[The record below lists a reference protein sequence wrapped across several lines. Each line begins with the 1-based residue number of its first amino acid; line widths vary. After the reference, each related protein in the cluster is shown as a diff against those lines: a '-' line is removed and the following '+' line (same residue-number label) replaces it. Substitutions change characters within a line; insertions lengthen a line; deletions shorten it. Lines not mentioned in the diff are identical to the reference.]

1 MKGLAQA
8 EIEEKLVAKR
18 GGSPFRSVAELQHRT
33 GLSRAA
39 LEKLAEADAF
49 RSLGLDRRQALWA
62 VRGLREEDLPLFA
75 PLAGTATEPAAALP
89 AMSLGEHVAEDYRV
103 VGFSL
108 KRHPLALLR
117 PELDRRRIL
126 PHARLAATPAK
137 TLVKIAGLVLVRQQP
152 GTASGVIFMTLEDE
166 TGIANLVVWRPVFE
180 RFRRIVMGAKLV
192 QCEGRVQREGEVVHI
207 VAERLTDLSPLLR
220 RLWHPAASERA
231 ELRVQSR
238 DFR

>member
-1 MKGLAQA
+1 M
-8 EIEEKLVAKR
+8 
-18 GGSPFRSVAELQHRT
+18 
-33 GLSRAA
+33 
-39 LEKLAEADAF
+39 
-49 RSLGLDRRQALWA
+49 
-62 VRGLREEDLPLFA
+62 
-75 PLAGTATEPAAALP
+75 
-89 AMSLGEHVAEDYRV
+89 
-103 VGFSL
+103 
-108 KRHPLALLR
+108 
-117 PELDRRRIL
+117 
-126 PHARLAATPAK
+126 
-137 TLVKIAGLVLVRQQP
+137 LVRQQP

-166 TGIANLVVWRPVFE
+166 AGIANIVVWRRVFE